1 MMVIDNK
8 FEYGQTV
15 YLKTDKGQ
23 LPRIVTAI
31 HLRGQNITY
40 CLSQGT
46 GETVHHDIEIS
57 EEINVVLKTTE

>member
-1 MMVIDNK
+1 MVIDNK

-15 YLKTDKGQ
+15 YLKTDKDQ

-40 CLSQGT
+40 ALSQGT
-46 GETVHHDIEIS
+46 GETIHHDIEIS
-57 EEINVVLKTTE
+57 EEVNIIFKTTE

>member
-1 MMVIDNK
+1 MVIDNK

-15 YLKTDKGQ
+15 YLKTDKEQ

-46 GETVHHDIEIS
+46 NETTHHDIEIS
-57 EEINVVLKTTE
+57 EEVNIVLKTTE